1 MDKKLAALNNVL
13 LAMLGSQDLV
23 DKWWKNP
30 NKRWD
35 GRTPDTIY
43 LIEPQE
49 VINYVLEYYQ
59 K

>member
-1 MDKKLAALNNVL
+1 MDKKLAALNNIL

-23 DKWWKNP
+23 DKWWKNS
-30 NKRWD
+30 NKHWD
-35 GRTPDTIY
+35 GCTPDTIY

-49 VINYVLEYYQ
+49 VINYVLEHYQ

>member
-30 NKRWD
+30 NKHWD
-35 GRTPDTIY
+35 GCTPDTIY

-49 VINYVLEYYQ
+49 VINYVLEHYQ